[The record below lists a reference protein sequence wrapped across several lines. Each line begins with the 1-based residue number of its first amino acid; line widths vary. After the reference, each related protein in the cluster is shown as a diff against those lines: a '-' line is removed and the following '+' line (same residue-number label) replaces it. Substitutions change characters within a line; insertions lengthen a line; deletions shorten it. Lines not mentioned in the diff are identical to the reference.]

1 MSFGKVLIF
10 LVLIAFLLFI
20 TDVDSRRRQ
29 QRPQRP
35 RYQSSKIR
43 QATTSTPRP
52 TTPRTTTFRPT
63 PPVTQLTRVNKVK
76 QLLSSISLPKSS
88 TLQKQVLT
96 HGGFA
101 KAQVDPANVEL
112 VEMFTP
118 SNSEMSQANMDGIE
132 LVNPPIYPELIP
144 EPQPIL
150 PSVNGFLIY
159 RGIDWWIRDPT
170 SEITFTNTCPVDFF
184 ITFIMIKGHTSKRFR
199 TLVNSITQ
207 LTIKDAFT
215 EIIALGGATDTSV
228 KGLAT
233 RDNRLKVLWSQLVYD
248 KDLKEKAQYTIT
260 STTTTF
266 DMKGGIENRVRDP
279 LWSVSTIYIHHSCTC
294 NPGTTNPDS
303 TLQLSNIK
311 PEQLLSFATKFEIPT
326 RRTTK
331 KCKDCKDPFNFER
344 ITVNRDNMFIFV
356 GVFGTRTHKYTNY
369 NEWPI
374 ELSVTDY
381 DSYAA
386 GSPFEVRYELACIIY
401 EQIPDFNEHGI
412 THAVALLRLNSYF
425 YYYDDMQNQGR
436 VQNLPKQYELDKL
449 LKNQRIQYI
458 IYVRK

>member
-1 MSFGKVLIF
+1 MSLGKVLIF

-20 TDVDSRRRQ
+20 ADVDSRRQQ

-35 RYQSSKIR
+35 HYQSSKIR
-43 QATTSTPRP
+43 HATTPRPRITIPPRRQTLRPRTTTPRP
-52 TTPRTTTFRPT
+52 TTPRTTTLRPT
-63 PPVTQLTRVNKVK
+63 PPVTQVTRVDKVK
-76 QLLSSISLPKSS
+76 RLLSSISLPKTP
-88 TLQKQVLT
+88 TLQKQVMT

-101 KAQVDPANVEL
+101 RAHVVDPANVEL
-112 VEMFTP
+112 VEIFTP
-118 SNSEMSQANMDGIE
+118 SNSEVSQANMDGIE

-184 ITFIMIKGHTSKRFR
+184 ITFIMIKGHTSSRFR
-199 TLVNSITQ
+199 ALVNSITQ

-233 RDNRLKVLWSQLVYD
+233 RDNRLKVLWSQLVHD
-248 KDLKEKAQYTIT
+248 KDWKEKAQYTIT

-266 DMKGGIENRVRDP
+266 DMKGGMEGRVIDP

-294 NPGTTNPDS
+294 SPGTTNPDS
-303 TLQLSNIK
+303 ALQLFSIK
-311 PEQLLSFATKFEIPT
+311 PEQLLSFATKFEIST

-344 ITVNRDNMFIFV
+344 ISVNKENMFIFV
-356 GVFGTRTHKYTNY
+356 GVFGSRTQKYTNY

-374 ELSVTDY
+374 EL
-381 DSYAA
+381 
-386 GSPFEVRYELACIIY
+386 
-401 EQIPDFNEHGI
+401 
-412 THAVALLRLNSYF
+412 LLLT
-425 YYYDDMQNQGR
+425 MTLMLQ
-436 VQNLPKQYELDKL
+436 VPL
-449 LKNQRIQYI
+449 LK
-458 IYVRK
+458 